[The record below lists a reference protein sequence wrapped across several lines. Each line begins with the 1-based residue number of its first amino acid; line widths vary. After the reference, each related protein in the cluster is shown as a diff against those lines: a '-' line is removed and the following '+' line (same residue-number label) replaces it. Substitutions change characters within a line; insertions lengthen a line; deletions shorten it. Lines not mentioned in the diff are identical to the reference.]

1 MYISL
6 AIIGGIILVFY
17 LFYMYLLKK
26 RIYNNYKN
34 KRIGFVRICLV
45 LLGFITFI
53 FSLISLFLML
63 SSLLVSSFCD
73 FNKELLTSTDTKA
86 FFAELGVNLSTE
98 MESLV
103 NECLPEDASGDLL
116 NIIEIPNFDN
126 LNNLVSGFSSFENF
140 K

>member
-1 MYISL
+1 M
-6 AIIGGIILVFY
+6 
-17 LFYMYLLKK
+17 
-26 RIYNNYKN
+26 
-34 KRIGFVRICLV
+34 
-45 LLGFITFI
+45 
-53 FSLISLFLML
+53 
-63 SSLLVSSFCD
+63 VSSFCD

-126 LNNLVSGFSSFENF
+126 LSDLVSGFSSFENF

>member
-6 AIIGGIILVFY
+6 AVVGGVILVFY

-26 RIYNNYKN
+26 RIYDNYKN
-34 KRIGFVRICLV
+34 KKIGYMRICLV
-45 LLGFITFI
+45 LLGFITFV
-53 FSLISLFLML
+53 FSIVSLFLML

-73 FNKELLTSTDTKA
+73 FNKELLTSNDTKA
-86 FFAELGVNLSTE
+86 FFSELGVTLSAE

-103 NECLPEDASGDLL
+103 NECLPENATGDLL

-126 LNNLVSGFSSFENF
+126 LNDLVSGFSAFENF